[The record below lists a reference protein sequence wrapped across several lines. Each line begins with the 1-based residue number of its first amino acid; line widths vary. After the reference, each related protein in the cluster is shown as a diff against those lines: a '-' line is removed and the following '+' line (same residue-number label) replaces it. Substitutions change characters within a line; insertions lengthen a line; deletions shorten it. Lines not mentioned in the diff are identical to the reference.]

1 MLDSFPGSPGFHIW
15 DRRKLAG
22 FDFAVCAAMINPDA
36 PGRELDLAT
45 GWLTWG
51 TYADDYFPVV
61 FGQTRDMAAAKAFN
75 ERMPAFMPVGVA
87 ATPVPVNPVERGLAD
102 LWARTTAGMPASAQR
117 QFRGNVLDMTGSWL
131 WELANHIKNRIPDPV
146 DYIEMRRKTFGSDLT
161 MSLARLGCGQE
172 IPPEI
177 YQTRPMRGLGNSAAD
192 FAGLTN
198 DIFSYQKEIQFEGE
212 LNNGVLVVQNFLGCG
227 LLQATEI
234 INDLMT
240 SRMRQFE
247 RIVATDLPAM
257 FDEFGLDDRAR
268 RILNGYAEQ
277 LQHWMA
283 GVLEWHRLTRRYRRI
298 AIALPAGVPA
308 PVGGP
313 VGLGTALA
321 RIGALRSVGP

>member
-1 MLDSFPGSPGFHIW
+1 MQPF
-15 DRRKLAG
+15 
-22 FDFAVCAAMINPDA
+22 
-36 PGRELDLAT
+36 EL
-45 GWLTWG
+45 
-51 TYADDYFPVV
+51 
-61 FGQTRDMAAAKAFN
+61 
-75 ERMPAFMPVGVA
+75 
-87 ATPVPVNPVERGLAD
+87 
-102 LWARTTAGMPASAQR
+102 
-117 QFRGNVLDMTGSWL
+117 
-131 WELANHIKNRIPDPV
+131 LANHIKNRIPDPV
-146 DYIEMRRKTFGSDLT
+146 DYIEMRRKTFGSGLT

-177 YQTRPMRGLGNSAAD
+177 YQTRPMRGLDNSAAD

-234 INDLMT
+234 INDLMAA
-240 SRMRQFE
+240 RMRQFE

-277 LQHWMA
+277 LQYWMA
-283 GVLEWHRLTRRYRRI
+283 GVLEWHRLTRRYDESQLRYQ
-298 AIALPAGVPA
+298 PAAAA

-313 VGLGTALA
+313 TGLGTALA
-321 RIGALRSVGP
+321 RIGTLRTCPGGRAPGIPPHRGPAASAAAVLCCPGGRPPGIPPHRGPAASAAAVEY